1 MDSWE
6 FDDED
11 GDDGAASP
19 AAAGEFD
26 PFADEDASS
35 DDGGNWDDSSDD
47 EAEKLPKKGGGSAK
61 LGAKQKSGR
70 ELARLKKDKERQE
83 RRKALKAERMS
94 LARAAGRN
102 FEADAA
108 SAADGPSWRVMQM
121 DEDGRTVEH
130 RRDPSDGGLYSLQS
144 FTEVYGERA
153 PELWQTAGSL
163 MAEAEAAAAAPAPK
177 PVDLRG
183 SDDEDDLFGDDFD
196 ASDAA
201 PASASAGT
209 LDDAL
214 RHPLVTRQEFEVAA
228 DMTVRKFEQLIV
240 SDNCERQILART
252 SQPPPTDAVA
262 HSRCRSQLLSFWA
275 DGRRA

>member
-1 MDSWE
+1 MGDWDDS
-6 FDDED
+6 DED
-11 GDDGAASP
+11 DF
-19 AAAGEFD
+19 AAAAPSPSAHD
-26 PFADEDASS
+26 PFGGEDEDS
-35 DDGGNWDDSSDD
+35 DDGGNWDDSSSDD

-240 SDNCERQILART
+240 SDNCERHHLLEL
-252 SQPPPTDAVA
+252 
-262 HSRCRSQLLSFWA
+262 HSRRPQMLSLIAAAARSC
-275 DGRRA
+275 

>member
-19 AAAGEFD
+19 AAAGDFD
-26 PFADEDASS
+26 PFGDEDASS
-35 DDGGNWDDSSDD
+35 DGSGGAWDDSSDD
-47 EAEKLPKKGGGSAK
+47 EAEKLPKKGGGKK
-61 LGAKQKSGR
+61 LGGKQKSGR
-70 ELARLKKDKERQE
+70 ELARAKKDKERQE

-228 DMTVRKFEQLIV
+228 DQTVKKFEQLIV
-240 SDNCERQILART
+240 SDNCERHHLRELHCRRPQMLPLTAAAAR
-252 SQPPPTDAVA
+252 S
-262 HSRCRSQLLSFWA
+262 C
-275 DGRRA
+275 